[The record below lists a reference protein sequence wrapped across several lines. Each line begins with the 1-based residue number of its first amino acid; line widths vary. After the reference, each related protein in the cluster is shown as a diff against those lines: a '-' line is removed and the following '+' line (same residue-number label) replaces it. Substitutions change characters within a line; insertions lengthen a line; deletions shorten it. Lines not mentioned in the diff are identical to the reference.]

1 MPCQREEENHD
12 RAELESRMRDFEKL
26 IGGGEESDVNF
37 EIPRVQT
44 MGELEQEIEALKK
57 DVESGKE
64 RFLG

>member
-44 MGELEQEIEALKK
+44 MGERPKTSTCTNN
-57 DVESGKE
+57 ES
-64 RFLG
+64 